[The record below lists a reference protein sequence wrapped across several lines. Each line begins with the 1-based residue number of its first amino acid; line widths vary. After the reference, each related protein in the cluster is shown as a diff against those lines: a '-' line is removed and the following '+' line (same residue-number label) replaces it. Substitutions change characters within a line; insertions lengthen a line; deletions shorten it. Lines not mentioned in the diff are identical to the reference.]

1 MKYGFDTGKIRVT
14 ALLVVMAAVLLVGC
28 RPKGVMSPSKMRDV
42 LYDLHHADAVLQLAG
57 YNYGHDDAVAQYY
70 NEVLRKQGVTQAE
83 LDSSLVWYTA
93 HPNRFQRIYPRLIAR
108 IQKEQELA
116 KLQKEQE
123 GLKRT
128 ETMTLPVLAADTL
141 RLDSVLEV
149 YRCGL
154 RLPDPLKG
162 RGVECPSDT
171 IVGRYVLRIEDDKIE
186 ENAEK

>member
-1 MKYGFDTGKIRVT
+1 MKVWLRNSV
-14 ALLVVMAAVLLVGC
+14 LLLAVLLVGC
-28 RPKGVMSPSKMRDV
+28 RPRGVMSPGKMRDV
-42 LYDLHHADAVLQLAG
+42 LYDLHHADAVLQLSG

-70 NEVLRKQGVTQAE
+70 SEVLRKQGVTQAE

-108 IQKEQELA
+108 IQKEQELE
-116 KLQKEQE
+116 KLQKQQE
-123 GLKRT
+123 WQKPAEAT
-128 ETMTLPVLAADTL
+128 PILAADTL

-154 RLPDPLKG
+154 PIQWG
-162 RGVECPSDT
+162 
-171 IVGRYVLRIEDDKIE
+171 KIE